1 MGALAGAFTLACPQ
15 GYVRV
20 FADEG
25 APMGVLLGRLV
36 AAQRAE
42 HATARSVP
50 LSCLARVLQAL
61 SQNHAVPGS
70 GPRTAAV
77 PGLVEQ
83 LTARELEILRLVAA
97 GTPNQAIA
105 GRLGERGQQVEL
117 QRRKPD
123 RRAVGLYLTGIGID
137 GQAVEPQHGRA
148 GLVHPPVPPQHRL
161 DPGGDLPR
169 AERLSHIIIR
179 ADPEPDQLVDFLGA
193 GKLHAGAPGCITSPR
208 HAQTVRADK
217 ERAVMKLTRKHVV
230 TGLAAAGLMAG
241 ALTAGVALAS
251 TGSAPISATSASAT
265 PSYGPGTGNCGG
277 MYGMQAGQQPVMTAA
292 ADYLGLSLT
301 QLRTQ
306 LHAGTSLADI
316 ATAQGK
322 PASGLKDAILAAMTS
337 RINADTALTAQQK
350 AAMISQ
356 VKGHLDTMI
365 NRDMDHVPGPGM
377 GWHMTATGSPMGGM
391 WR

>member
-1 MGALAGAFTLACPQ
+1 MGCWTGCTAAPAQGRAGSIIEIQVLRALAASGDETGGVGALAGAFTLACPQ

-70 GPRTAAV
+70 RPRAAAAV

-105 GRLGERGQQVEL
+105 GRLGECGQQIEL

-137 GQAVEPQHGRA
+137 DQAVEPQHGRA

-169 AERLSHIIIR
+169 AERLSRIIIR

-193 GKLHAGAPGCITSPR
+193 GGHHDDVDVAEGPHMPQRLDPVDAGRHHVQQHEIRRVPADLAHRVLPVVRLGHGEPVCFQVSAQHGTDVRFVVHYEYPAHCSPR
-208 HAQTVRADK
+208 SSAWHPGKGPRSPSIFSIRRAD
-217 ERAVMKLTRKHVV
+217 EAIAALIVKL
-230 TGLAAAGLMAG
+230 
-241 ALTAGVALAS
+241 
-251 TGSAPISATSASAT
+251 P
-265 PSYGPGTGNCGG
+265 
-277 MYGMQAGQQPVMTAA
+277 
-292 ADYLGLSLT
+292 
-301 QLRTQ
+301 
-306 LHAGTSLADI
+306 
-316 ATAQGK
+316 
-322 PASGLKDAILAAMTS
+322 
-337 RINADTALTAQQK
+337 
-350 AAMISQ
+350 
-356 VKGHLDTMI
+356 
-365 NRDMDHVPGPGM
+365 
-377 GWHMTATGSPMGGM
+377 
-391 WR
+391 